1 LISQTTEYAL
11 RAVVYLAMNEG
22 KSFTTS
28 EIAQSTRVPMAYLSK
43 VLQTLSRGGIVQSQ
57 RGLGGGFT
65 LAVDADALS
74 VLEVVDAVDPIQR
87 LKPCPAGHTDNGDS
101 LCPLHKYIDEMI
113 ATVESSFA
121 QSTVKDLVRSSS
133 KVPPLCTI
141 KKVKKTKAKV

>member
-1 LISQTTEYAL
+1 MISQTTEYAL
-11 RAVVYLAMNEG
+11 RAVVFLAINEG

-28 EIAQSTRVPMAYLSK
+28 EIAGSTKVPMAYLSK

-65 LAVDADALS
+65 LAQEADTLS

-87 LKPCPAGHTDNGDS
+87 VKPCPAGHADHGDL
-101 LCPLHKYIDEMI
+101 LCPLHKYIDETI
-113 ATVESSFA
+113 AMVENSFA
-121 QSTVKDLVRSSS
+121 QSTVKDLVLSSD

-141 KKVKKTKAKV
+141 KKAKKAKVKV

>member
-1 LISQTTEYAL
+1 
-11 RAVVYLAMNEG
+11 
-22 KSFTTS
+22 
-28 EIAQSTRVPMAYLSK
+28 MAYLSK

-65 LAVDADALS
+65 LAQEADSLS
-74 VLEVVDAVDPIQR
+74 VLEVVDAVDPIKR
-87 LKPCPAGHTDNGDS
+87 LKPCPVGHTDPGDS
-101 LCPLHKYIDEMI
+101 LCPLHKYIDKMI

-141 KKVKKTKAKV
+141 KKAKKVKAKV

>member
-1 LISQTTEYAL
+1 
-11 RAVVYLAMNEG
+11 MNEG

-28 EIAQSTRVPMAYLSK
+28 EIAQSTKVPMAYLSK

-65 LAVDADALS
+65 LSQDADSLS

-87 LKPCPAGHTDNGDS
+87 VKPCPAGHADNGDT
-101 LCPLHKYIDEMI
+101 LCPLHKYIDETIGM
-113 ATVESSFA
+113 VEHSFA
-121 QSTVKDLVRSSS
+121 QSTVKDLVLSSD

-141 KKVKKTKAKV
+141 KKPKKTKAKV